1 MKKIKLGLVVGC
13 FFFSVFSA
21 IAAELKFVVV
31 DIQTVVN
38 ESKAGKESIA
48 QLKKKFQNDETNLKN
63 QENRIQN
70 LRRELQQSSLLKKS
84 AKEKKQEELIKI
96 QQIFNREREVFFQ
109 KVNVEEKKLVLSGIL
124 PTGSLHL
131 GNYFGAIIQ
140 FLELQKAG
148 ANCYYFVADL
158 HALTSIQK
166 KDSLQKNTLEIVKS
180 YIACGI
186 DPEKALI
193 YKQSDIL
200 EIPYL
205 TTILSAIT
213 PEGLLRRCTTFK
225 DKAAKEEIVSLGLL
239 SYPVL
244 MAADILI
251 VGSSLVPV
259 GEDQLQH
266 LEITRD
272 IAQKFNHL
280 FGEVFTIPKA
290 QVMKSI
296 RVPSL
301 DGSGKMGK
309 SDNNTVSLLDSPET
323 ILKKV
328 MSAKTD
334 LGPEKG
340 KEMSETMKNFYAI
353 MKLCSN
359 EETYQ
364 EYLSKY
370 NRGEQKFYAAMKKQL
385 AEDIIQLTAP
395 IKEKY
400 HSDACADD
408 KIIQL
413 LADNAQKVRSGSKN
427 LLAKVQEKV
436 GIFSF

>member
-1 MKKIKLGLVVGC
+1 MKKK
-13 FFFSVFSA
+13 
-21 IAAELKFVVV
+21 
-31 DIQTVVN
+31 Q
-38 ESKAGKESIA
+38 
-48 QLKKKFQNDETNLKN
+48 
-63 QENRIQN
+63 
-70 LRRELQQSSLLKKS
+70 
-84 AKEKKQEELIKI
+84 KEKLKSLR
-96 QQIFNREREVFFQ
+96 NRV
-109 KVNVEEKKLVLSGIL
+109 

-251 VGSSLVPV
+251 VRSSLVPV

-408 KIIQL
+408 KIVQL

-427 LLAKVQEKV
+427 LLAKVREKV

>member
-1 MKKIKLGLVVGC
+1 MENKPLNK
-13 FFFSVFSA
+13 
-21 IAAELKFVVV
+21 
-31 DIQTVVN
+31 N
-38 ESKAGKESIA
+38 W
-48 QLKKKFQNDETNLKN
+48 KKK
-63 QENRIQN
+63 
-70 LRRELQQSSLLKKS
+70 
-84 AKEKKQEELIKI
+84 
-96 QQIFNREREVFFQ
+96 V
-109 KVNVEEKKLVLSGIL
+109 VLSGIR

-251 VGSSLVPV
+251 VRSSLVPV

-296 RVPSL
+296 RVPVWMAA
-301 DGSGKMGK
+301 GKWE
-309 SDNNTVSLLDSPET
+309 NQII
-323 ILKKV
+323 IL
-328 MSAKTD
+328 
-334 LGPEKG
+334 
-340 KEMSETMKNFYAI
+340 F
-353 MKLCSN
+353 LC
-359 EETYQ
+359 
-364 EYLSKY
+364 
-370 NRGEQKFYAAMKKQL
+370 
-385 AEDIIQLTAP
+385 
-395 IKEKY
+395 
-400 HSDACADD
+400 
-408 KIIQL
+408 
-413 LADNAQKVRSGSKN
+413 
-427 LLAKVQEKV
+427 
-436 GIFSF
+436 

>member
-1 MKKIKLGLVVGC
+1 MENKPLNK
-13 FFFSVFSA
+13 
-21 IAAELKFVVV
+21 
-31 DIQTVVN
+31 N
-38 ESKAGKESIA
+38 W
-48 QLKKKFQNDETNLKN
+48 KKK
-63 QENRIQN
+63 
-70 LRRELQQSSLLKKS
+70 
-84 AKEKKQEELIKI
+84 
-96 QQIFNREREVFFQ
+96 V
-109 KVNVEEKKLVLSGIL
+109 VLSGIR

-225 DKAAKEEIVSLGLL
+225 DKAKEEIVSLGLL

-251 VGSSLVPV
+251 VRSSLVPV

-266 LEITRD
+266 LEIT
-272 IAQKFNHL
+272 
-280 FGEVFTIPKA
+280 
-290 QVMKSI
+290 
-296 RVPSL
+296 
-301 DGSGKMGK
+301 
-309 SDNNTVSLLDSPET
+309 ET
-323 ILKKV
+323 
-328 MSAKTD
+328 
-334 LGPEKG
+334 
-340 KEMSETMKNFYAI
+340 F
-353 MKLCSN
+353 
-359 EETYQ
+359 
-364 EYLSKY
+364 SK
-370 NRGEQKFYAAMKKQL
+370 
-385 AEDIIQLTAP
+385 I
-395 IKEKY
+395 
-400 HSDACADD
+400 
-408 KIIQL
+408 
-413 LADNAQKVRSGSKN
+413 QKVIKKSLSGSKFHIS
-427 LLAKVQEKV
+427 A
-436 GIFSF
+436 

>member
-1 MKKIKLGLVVGC
+1 MENKPLNKNWEKKI
-13 FFFSVFSA
+13 
-21 IAAELKFVVV
+21 
-31 DIQTVVN
+31 
-38 ESKAGKESIA
+38 
-48 QLKKKFQNDETNLKN
+48 
-63 QENRIQN
+63 
-70 LRRELQQSSLLKKS
+70 
-84 AKEKKQEELIKI
+84 
-96 QQIFNREREVFFQ
+96 
-109 KVNVEEKKLVLSGIL
+109 VLSGIR

-251 VGSSLVPV
+251 VRSSLVPV
-259 GEDQLQH
+259 GERIYFFFPVL
-266 LEITRD
+266 I
-272 IAQKFNHL
+272 
-280 FGEVFTIPKA
+280 
-290 QVMKSI
+290 
-296 RVPSL
+296 
-301 DGSGKMGK
+301 
-309 SDNNTVSLLDSPET
+309 
-323 ILKKV
+323 
-328 MSAKTD
+328 
-334 LGPEKG
+334 
-340 KEMSETMKNFYAI
+340 
-353 MKLCSN
+353 
-359 EETYQ
+359 
-364 EYLSKY
+364 
-370 NRGEQKFYAAMKKQL
+370 
-385 AEDIIQLTAP
+385 
-395 IKEKY
+395 
-400 HSDACADD
+400 
-408 KIIQL
+408 
-413 LADNAQKVRSGSKN
+413 
-427 LLAKVQEKV
+427 
-436 GIFSF
+436 